1 MTIKTAQARSNS
13 LARRAFYILVAV
25 LGFLLV
31 ALTGLLST
39 AIYLSAGE
47 TNALSFSLPV
57 LVIGSLVAGLL
68 WRFGVWAQILA
79 ALLSLLI
86 LAFMVPFSTFNLLH
100 PEDASDFI
108 PIVLMIAGALLGF
121 VGSIVSL
128 IQRLRKAVHPVG
140 TRTELLALRI
150 LLAAL
155 GLVVLTSL
163 VLTTASRTTLS
174 AQAKSSAIA
183 IEIKDYQFNPDRLIV
198 KAGDTVRIAVKNND
212 PTLHTFTLNEAG
224 VDVSI
229 PPGAERLIE
238 FQAPPPGKYI
248 WYCIPHSDDSSEGR
262 TGMVGSLTVQ

>member
-1 MTIKTAQARSNS
+1 MNAQVRSNS
-13 LARRAFYILVAV
+13 PASRAFYTLIAV
-25 LGFLLV
+25 LGFLMV

-39 AIYLSAGE
+39 GIYLVAGD

-57 LVIGSLVAGLL
+57 LVIGLVIAGLL
-68 WRFGVWAQILA
+68 WRFGVWAQILT

-86 LAFMVPFSTFNLLH
+86 LAFMVPFSIFNLLH

-108 PIVLMIAGALLGF
+108 PIVLMIAGTLLGF

-128 IQRLRKAVHPVG
+128 VQRMRKVVRLVG
-140 TRTELLALRI
+140 TRSELLALRI
-150 LLAAL
+150 LLVAL

-163 VLTTASRTTLS
+163 VLTTTSRTSLS
-174 AQAKSSAIA
+174 AQAKSNAIS
-183 IEIKDYQFNPDRLIV
+183 IVIKEYQFNPDTLVV

-212 PTLHTFTLNEAG
+212 PALHTFTLNEAG

-238 FQAPPPGKYI
+238 FQAPPPGNYT
-248 WYCIPHSDDSSEGR
+248 WYCIPHSDESSEGR